1 MQKNWKKLNKMV
13 ESEKNTIVEARDVT
27 CVSCSKKRKMK
38 TSRVNAQSLV
48 SFSFGIRQQASS
60 GEETL
65 ANLEIAVA
73 ASVRNV
79 ASKLCWKKEAFLLS
93 LKSQISQIEL
103 QITFVL
109 IRCIASNSG
118 LQFVDFLALLASLN
132 PFCNQVRKQFFHN
145 FEVRS
150 QGKFVRKLELITCVT
165 TFLSLQCGWSFTDC
179 FLKHRWRYYLDK
191 KK

>member
-1 MQKNWKKLNKMV
+1 
-13 ESEKNTIVEARDVT
+13 
-27 CVSCSKKRKMK
+27 MK

-109 IRCIASNSG
+109 IHCIASNSG
-118 LQFVDFLALLASLN
+118 LQFVEENSIN
-132 PFCNQVRKQFFHN
+132 
-145 FEVRS
+145 
-150 QGKFVRKLELITCVT
+150 LE
-165 TFLSLQCGWSFTDC
+165 TF
-179 FLKHRWRYYLDK
+179 
-191 KK
+191 